1 MPPVADWTPLFGQ
14 ISGHWSYWVHL
25 PILIIVVSL
34 VYAGTRYDDWPN
46 IFKEARRWVVRLVGF
61 LGAVVLVLYVLA
73 LLTP

>member
-1 MPPVADWTPLFGQ
+1 MQDRPRSQVRSLDRAR
-14 ISGHWSYWVHL
+14 HL